1 MDKQERV
8 MELALRR
15 GFLWPSYEIYGG
27 ASGFYDYGPMGALL
41 KRKIEEE
48 WRRLYIVGQGFLEI
62 STPTV
67 SPEEVF
73 VASGH
78 VKSFVDPMVECE
90 KCGEVYKAD
99 QLIESS
105 VSKKVTGL
113 PFAELDEIIKDA
125 GIKCVE
131 CGGRLSKVWSYN
143 LMFKTHIGPG
153 SKKVG
158 YLRPETAQ
166 GMFTLFHRLYA
177 FNRKKLP
184 FGVAQIGRAY
194 RNEISPRQGVI
205 RLREFTQA
213 EVEVFVHPKMKNHPE
228 FQRYSNEK
236 LALVP
241 HDGEEK
247 SVTAG
252 EAVKQGIVAHELL
265 CYHLVLV
272 KRFLISVGLPED
284 ALRFRQHM
292 RTEMA
297 HYAVDCW
304 DAEARTDRFGWIEVV
319 GIADRTSYD
328 LSAHEKQSGQ
338 ELAAFVQYDEP
349 VVVKKKVLTPK
360 MDALGKRYKG
370 EAALLATALKGL
382 DQESVKAFEERGYID
397 IALEGEKVRLSPE
410 YAEVREVEE
419 KLHGEKIIPHV
430 IEPSFGIDR
439 ILYVL
444 LENAYNERD
453 ERRVLSFNSNVAPMD
468 VAVFPLIAKDELIEI
483 SLKVVDQLKEA
494 NFYVMYDDSD
504 SIGRRYSR
512 ADEVGVPY
520 ALTVD
525 FDTIKDSTI
534 TIRERD
540 SMKQQRIRIADAK
553 KILMELKEGLD
564 FEKITAQRPQH

>member
-1 MDKQERV
+1 MEKNERV
-8 MELALRR
+8 LELALRR

-27 ASGFYDYGPMGALL
+27 TSGFYDYGPLGALL

-48 WRRLYIVGQGFLEI
+48 WRRMYCVGQGFLEI

-78 VKSFVDPMVECE
+78 VKSFVDPMVECA

-99 QLIESS
+99 QLIESATGR
-105 VSKKVTGL
+105 KVTGL
-113 PFAELDEIIKDA
+113 PFAELDRIIEES
-125 GIKCVE
+125 GIKCTE
-131 CGGRLSKVWSYN
+131 CGGSLSKAWSYN

-213 EVEVFVHPKMKNHPE
+213 EVEIFVHPKDKTHPE
-228 FQRYSNEK
+228 FKRYSAEK
-236 LALVP
+236 LILVP
-241 HDGEEK
+241 QGGEEK
-247 SVTAG
+247 TLTAG
-252 EAVKQGIVAHELL
+252 DAVKLGIVAHELL

-272 KRFLISVGLPED
+272 KRFLVTLGLPES
-284 ALRFRQHM
+284 ALRFRQHI

-297 HYAVDCW
+297 HYAADCW
-304 DAEARTDRFGWIEVV
+304 DAEAKTDRFGWIEVV

-338 ELAAFVQYDEP
+338 ELTAFVQYEQP
-349 VVVKKKVLTPK
+349 GVVKKRVLTPK
-360 MDALGKRYKG
+360 MDALGRKYKG
-370 EAALLATALKGL
+370 KASLLAAAIKGL
-382 DQESVKAFEERGYID
+382 GQGEIKAFEENGYLNIE
-397 IALEGEKVRLSPE
+397 LEGATVRLGPE
-410 YAEVREVEE
+410 YAEVRETEE
-419 KLHGEKIIPHV
+419 KIYGEKLTPHV

-439 ILYVL
+439 ILYVV

-453 ERRVLSFNSNVAPMD
+453 ERKVMSFRSNVAPID
-468 VAVFPLIAKDELIEI
+468 VAVFPLMAKSELVEVSQRI
-483 SLKVVDQLKEA
+483 VAQLKRA
-494 NFYVMYDDSD
+494 NFYSIYDGSD

-512 ADEVGVPY
+512 MDEIGVPY
-520 ALTVD
+520 AITVD
-525 FDTIKDSTI
+525 FDTLKDSTV
-534 TIRERD
+534 TVRERD
-540 SMKQQRIRIADAK
+540 SMKQQRMKIDDIINFLTSEGSQNSK
-553 KILMELKEGLD
+553 K
-564 FEKITAQRPQH
+564 